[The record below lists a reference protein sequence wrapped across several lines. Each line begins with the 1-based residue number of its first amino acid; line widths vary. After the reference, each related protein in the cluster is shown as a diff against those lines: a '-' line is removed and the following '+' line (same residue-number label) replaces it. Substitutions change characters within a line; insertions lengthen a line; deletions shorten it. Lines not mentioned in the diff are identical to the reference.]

1 MGFVIWNYQRGVIYI
16 RKFIRTNYRIR
27 VPEVRLVG
35 PKGEQ
40 FGVVTT
46 KDAQLKADQSELD
59 LVEVAPQ
66 SKPPVCRIMDFAK
79 YKYDQEK
86 KERQAKKH
94 QHKVHVKEIRLKPTI
109 DENDYQVKLRKLI
122 GFLGR
127 GDKVKVRLMFRGRE
141 MAHQELG
148 RRVIDRVVAD
158 TIQHGQVER
167 PPKLEGRIIYMV
179 LNKKQES

>member
-1 MGFVIWNYQRGVIYI
+1 VVYI
-16 RKFIRTNYRIR
+16 RKFIRTNARIR

-35 PKGEQ
+35 SNGEPL
-40 FGVVTT
+40 GVVATRE
-46 KDAQLKADQSELD
+46 AQQKADESELD

-86 KERQAKKH
+86 KERQAKKQ

-109 DENDYQVKLRKLI
+109 DENDYQVKLRKLKD
-122 GFLGR
+122 FLDR

-158 TIQHGQVER
+158 TVQHGQIER

-179 LNKKQES
+179 IGKK